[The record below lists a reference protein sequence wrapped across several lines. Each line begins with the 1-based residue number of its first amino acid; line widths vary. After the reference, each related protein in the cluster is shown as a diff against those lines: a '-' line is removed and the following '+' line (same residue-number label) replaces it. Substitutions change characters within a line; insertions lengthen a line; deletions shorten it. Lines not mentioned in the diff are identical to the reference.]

1 MMVLPFVGL
10 AASVGTVLM
19 GRRGWA
25 VGLWLAS
32 LIGTLALFA
41 AHATDTL
48 QLSF

>member
-1 MMVLPFVGL
+1 MMVLPFIGL
-10 AASVGTVLM
+10 AAAVATILA
-19 GRRGWA
+19 GRRGLA